1 MYILLKTL
9 PKIRYVI
16 EQNALGL
23 SRRVSGLSRGGG
35 GGWRRFRG
43 IGLVDLREYLL
54 LI

>member
-16 EQNALGL
+16 EQNAL
-23 SRRVSGLSRGGG
+23 SRQVSGLSRGGGG